1 MSEVTDCL
9 MQYSKFKLASG
20 LQIPGI
26 MPGPME
32 GVMNPS
38 VCRAFNELE
47 LTDMWMT
54 PFLRLTTACP
64 KKSKFVNFMAPFGET
79 GLPVIM
85 QLMGIDAGLLA
96 EAARR
101 AVEAG
106 AIAINLNFACPSNM
120 VVKNG
125 SGGALLREPEKI
137 LTIVK
142 RVKEAIPDIS
152 LSIKVRMGFESPSD
166 LMKILPR
173 LTECGALDF
182 IAVHFRTVLE
192 GYKKVENGGARLKKV
207 VAAAGELP
215 VIGSGDIFSEGDIQ
229 TMRDD
234 YHCAGVMVA
243 RGLIRD
249 PYIIKRASGKE
260 GVPDIEAGRKIFY
273 DKLLDIGMDE
283 PVDRWRRSKY
293 IEIGNM
299 VWGRQHPVFEHLLNL
314 PDAELRLFRFR
325 NSNCLR

>member
-1 MSEVTDCL
+1 MSEITDRF
-9 MQYSKFKLASG
+9 MQDNKLKLASG
-20 LQIPGI
+20 WEIPRI

-32 GVMNPS
+32 GVMNPL

-64 KKSKFVNFMAPFGET
+64 KKSKFVNFMSPFSET

-85 QLMGIDAGLLA
+85 QLMGVDARLLA
-96 EAARR
+96 EAAQR
-101 AVEAG
+101 AIEAG

-120 VVKNG
+120 VIKNG

-142 RVKEAIPDIS
+142 KVKEAIPDIS

-166 LMKILPR
+166 LMKMLPR

-192 GYKKVENGGARLKKV
+192 GYKKVENGGARLKEV
-207 VAAAGELP
+207 VAAADELP
-215 VIGSGDIFSEGDIQ
+215 IIGSGDIFLEEDIR
-229 TMRDD
+229 TVCED

-249 PYIIKRASGKE
+249 PYIIKRAYGKE

-273 DKLLDIGMDE
+273 DKLLDIGMRE

-299 VWGRQHPVFEHLLNL
+299 IWGRSHPAFEHLLKL
-314 PDAELRLFRFR
+314 SDEELRLFRFR
-325 NSNCLR
+325 NGICLR